1 MPKISVKKED
11 KIKESILHFL
21 FQQAPKAM
29 FTASI
34 SQELARDEE
43 YIKKLLLDLENKKLV
58 SSLKKSQAG
67 LSLKKRIRWHL
78 TQPAYESYKKMQ
90 PNLNQQFYDALDFE

>member
-1 MPKISVKKED
+1 MPRISNKKED
-11 KIKESILHFL
+11 KIKESVLHLL

-43 YIKKLLLDLENKKLV
+43 YVKKLLLDLESKKLV
-58 SSLKKSQAG
+58 SSVKKNQEGIPLKR
-67 LSLKKRIRWHL
+67 RIRWHL
-78 TQPAYESYKKMQ
+78 TQPAYETYKKMQ
-90 PNLNQQFYDALDFE
+90 PSIKPSYDALDFE

>member
-1 MPKISVKKED
+1 MPRISTTKED
-11 KIKESILHFL
+11 KIKESVLHLL

-43 YIKKLLLDLENKKLV
+43 YIKKLLLDLEGKKLV
-58 SSLKKSQAG
+58 SSVKKNQAG
-67 LSLKKRIRWHL
+67 IPLKKRTRWHL
-78 TQPAYESYKKMQ
+78 TQPAYDTYKKMQ
-90 PNLNQQFYDALDFE
+90 PTIRPAYDSLDFE